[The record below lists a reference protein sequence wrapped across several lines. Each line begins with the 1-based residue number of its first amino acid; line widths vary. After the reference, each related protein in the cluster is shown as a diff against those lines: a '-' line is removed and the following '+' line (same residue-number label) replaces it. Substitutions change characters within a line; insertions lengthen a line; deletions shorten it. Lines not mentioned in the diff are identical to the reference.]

1 MVDYPKDWGEV
12 TVDLVSPI
20 RGGFAF
26 KSEMYVKKGI
36 PIVRISNIL
45 FNETIGGNFE
55 YYKNLPNDNDFK
67 LLNGSVV
74 IAMSGATTGKV
85 ALLKLKNEDFYYQNQ
100 RVGYFKKTENINNYF
115 LSYVV
120 RGEEFK
126 RYVSSILSTGA
137 QPNIS
142 PKQINMFRFS
152 MPSISEQKAIAE
164 TLMTFDRHI
173 ENLERLIEKK
183 KMVRDG
189 AVEDLMT
196 GKTRLEGFEGDWE
209 EITIGDFLEFKNGLN
224 KGKDFFGYGTP
235 IINYMDVYKNHALY
249 KENIAGKVSLSNS
262 EIERYRV
269 KKGDV
274 FFTRTSE
281 TPEEVGISSVLLDD
295 LDNCS
300 FSGFVLR
307 GRPKSEK
314 ILPEYCKY
322 CFGIKKVR
330 NSIIEN
336 CTFTTRALTNGK
348 QLSKIALNIPSNIK
362 EQQAIASILTSMD
375 EEIENLIKEKAK
387 IEKIKAGAMDDLLT
401 GKVRLI

>member
-1 MVDYPKDWGEV
+1 MVDYPKDWGKV
-12 TVDLVSPI
+12 KLSALV
-20 RGGFAF
+20 
-26 KSEMYVKKGI
+26 K
-36 PIVRISNIL
+36 NI
-45 FNETIGGNFE
+45 
-55 YYKNLPNDNDFK
+55 
-67 LLNGSVV
+67 
-74 IAMSGATTGKV
+74 TTGKLDANHMV
-85 ALLKLKNEDFYYQNQ
+85 RNGKYRFYTCAKDY
-100 RVGYFKKTENINNYF
+100 YYINNYAFDGEALLISGNGVYVGYVHYYKGKFNAYQRTYVLMDFSCNSIF
-115 LSYVV
+115 LKYYLDYFLES
-120 RGEEFK
+120 
-126 RYVSSILSTGA
+126 
-137 QPNIS
+137 
-142 PKQINMFRFS
+142 QINSEMKDGNTPYIVKSTLEDFS
-152 MPSISEQKAIAE
+152 VTIPPLPEQKAIAE

-196 GKTRLEGFEGDWE
+196 EKTRLEGFEGDWE

-249 KENIAGKVSLSNS
+249 KENIAGKVSLSNL

-322 CFGIKKVR
+322 CFSIKKVR

-348 QLSKIALNIPSNIK
+348 QLSKIALNIPSDIK
-362 EQQAIASILTSMD
+362 EQEAIASTLTSMD

>member
-1 MVDYPKDWGEV
+1 MVDYPKDWGKV
-12 TVDLVSPI
+12 KLSALVKI
-20 RGGFAF
+20 
-26 KSEMYVKKGI
+26 I
-36 PIVRISNIL
+36 
-45 FNETIGGNFE
+45 
-55 YYKNLPNDNDFK
+55 
-67 LLNGSVV
+67 
-74 IAMSGATTGKV
+74 TTGKLDANHMV
-85 ALLKLKNEDFYYQNQ
+85 RNGKYRFYTCAKDY
-100 RVGYFKKTENINNYF
+100 YYINNYAFDGEALLISGNGVYVGYVHYYKGKFNAYQRTYVLMDFSCNSIF
-115 LSYVV
+115 LKYYLDYFLES
-120 RGEEFK
+120 
-126 RYVSSILSTGA
+126 
-137 QPNIS
+137 
-142 PKQINMFRFS
+142 QINSEMKDGNTPYIVKSTLEDFS
-152 MPSISEQKAIAE
+152 VTIPPLPEQKAIAE

-196 GKTRLEGFEGDWE
+196 EKTRLEGFEGDWE

-249 KENIAGKVSLSNS
+249 KENIAGKVSLSNL

-295 LDNCS
+295 LDKCS

-322 CFGIKKVR
+322 CFSIKKVR

-348 QLSKIALNIPSNIK
+348 QLSKIALNIPSDIK
-362 EQQAIASILTSMD
+362 EQEAIASTLTSMD